1 MNYTYNVTV
10 NFNKSLINFYEW
22 NEKDNITKLNK
33 TLVYEVDMKTY
44 KDILNMNIIVN
55 KSFLDKLAIS
65 NYTCIFTTEVD
76 AVCVKFDAMGSIILI
91 SKLLLDEEKDILEEL
106 TKENK
111 IILNYKKISNKQI
124 QYSKFTRNE
133 KQNIDKI
140 LNFLN
145 KEKDN
150 TSLIEYLYYEWF
162 NKMKS
167 NNKYKDLYLGVMKEY
182 CDKHDKLLKIIELL
196 SYNNV

>member
-55 KSFLDKLAIS
+55 KSFLDKLATS
-65 NYTCIFTTEVD
+65 DYTCIFTTEVD